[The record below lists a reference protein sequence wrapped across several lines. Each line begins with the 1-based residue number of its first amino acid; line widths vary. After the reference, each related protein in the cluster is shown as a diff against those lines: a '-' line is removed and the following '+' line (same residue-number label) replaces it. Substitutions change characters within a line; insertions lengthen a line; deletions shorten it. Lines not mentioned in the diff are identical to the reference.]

1 MQRYVIRRMIWLF
14 FTLWLMVTMMFFLM
28 YVIPGDI
35 VMVMLG
41 EETESI
47 DPVQYEILKHKLG
60 LDRPV
65 WEQYTNWL
73 WNAVQGDLGESYWTG
88 APVVEEMKIRFPYT
102 IGLMIISLVITIVIA
117 LPVGVISAL
126 KQDTFADY
134 ALRSFQIGGLSMP
147 GFWLGILLLGFLAV
161 TFRWHPRIEYATL
174 FTDPVTALQ
183 QYWLPALLMGFRSS
197 ANDARMLR
205 STMLEVIGSDYVRTA
220 RAKGLKEWVVIYIHA
235 LRNAILPG
243 VTMLGMEAAGLLGGT
258 VIMETLFNIPGLG
271 TLLISAVNAR
281 DIPLVMGVVVF
292 KGFIILFVNLLIDIS
307 YGFIDPRVR
316 YE

>member
-1 MQRYVIRRMIWLF
+1 MQRYVIRRLLWLV
-14 FTLWLMVTMMFFLM
+14 FTLWLMVTLLFFLM

-41 EETESI
+41 EESEAI
-47 DPVQYEILKHKLG
+47 DPVQYEILKTRLG

-65 WEQYTNWL
+65 WEQYINWL
-73 WNAVQGDLGESYWTG
+73 WNGIQGDLGESYWTG

-102 IGLMIISLVITIVIA
+102 IGLMIISLIITVLVA

-126 KQDTFADY
+126 KQDTFVDY

-147 GFWLGILLLGFLAV
+147 GFWLGILILGFLAV

-183 QYWLPALLMGFRSS
+183 QYWLPASLMGFRSS

-205 STMLEVIGSDYVRTA
+205 STMLEVIRSDYIRTA
-220 RAKGLKEWVVIYIHA
+220 HAKGLKERTVVYVHA

-243 VTMLGMEAAGLLGGT
+243 VTMLGMEAAGLLGGA
-258 VIMETLFNIPGLG
+258 VIMEQLFNIPGLG

-292 KGFIILFVNLLIDIS
+292 KGFIILFINLLVDIS
-307 YGFIDPRVR
+307 YGWIDPRVR

>member
-1 MQRYVIRRMIWLF
+1 MQRYVIRRLIWLVI
-14 FTLWLMVTMMFFLM
+14 TLWLMVTMMFFLM

-65 WEQYTNWL
+65 WEQYTTWL
-73 WNAVQGDLGESYWTG
+73 WNAVQGDMGESYWTG

-102 IGLMIISLVITIVIA
+102 IGLMIISLVITVVVA

-183 QYWLPALLMGFRSS
+183 QYWLPAFLMGFRSS

-235 LRNAILPG
+235 LRNAVLPG

>member
-1 MQRYVIRRMIWLF
+1 MQRYVIRRLIWLV
-14 FTLWLMVTMMFFLM
+14 FTLWLMVTMLFFLM

-65 WEQYTNWL
+65 WEQYANWL

-102 IGLMIISLVITIVIA
+102 IGLMIISLVITIVVA

-147 GFWLGILLLGFLAV
+147 GFWLGILILGFLAV

-183 QYWLPALLMGFRSS
+183 QYWLPAFLMGFRSS

-205 STMLEVIGSDYVRTA
+205 STMLEVIGSDYIRTA
-220 RAKGLKEWVVIYIHA
+220 RAKGLKEWVVIYVHA

-292 KGFIILFVNLLIDIS
+292 KGFIILFVNLLVDIS